1 MAPKEGVGAAI
12 YRGDGVGAR
21 HCHIIDPCQLP
32 RSPLDELT
40 ASHDVDGFSKA
51 VENRR
56 RKERVTCGPHRLAG
70 L

>member
-51 VENRR
+51 VEN
-56 RKERVTCGPHRLAG
+56 
-70 L
+70 